1 MNKLLYHNKQNLK
14 PITRALPIFGFSIH
28 VHKTQL
34 NNYILFC
41 VQIIQLNARNQIV
54 FKKVH
59 LHGLCSSNGVWFSRG
74 VEFEKMGTLVFGSP
88 ISTELP
94 HGKNPQAARWPRTHM
109 VPSGSIHG
117 GGGGDVDVTLS
128 QRFRFLVPTSL
139 TVNFCVTLWIPFINF
154 VANHY

>member
-1 MNKLLYHNKQNLK
+1 MPEIKLYLK
-14 PITRALPIFGFSIH
+14 RCTYMVCAVLTVCG
-28 VHKTQL
+28 
-34 NNYILFC
+34 
-41 VQIIQLNARNQIV
+41 
-54 FKKVH
+54 
-59 LHGLCSSNGVWFSRG
+59 SR

-117 GGGGDVDVTLS
+117 GGGDDVDVTLS

-139 TVNFCVTLWIPFINF
+139 TVNFCVTL
-154 VANHY
+154 